1 MEKTNRS
8 IVKSPPDA
16 LQQGVRRDKIG
27 IKFSTHKDANLVHKY
42 KLRSSLQRLGRI
54 RRIVYIRSIKMLA
67 NLSRL
72 SAFIIFLHC
81 VV

>member
-8 IVKSPPDA
+8 MDKRPPDA

-27 IKFSTHKDANLVHKY
+27 TKFSTHKDANLVHKY

-54 RRIVYIRSIKMLA
+54 GRIVYIRSKKMLA
-67 NLSRL
+67 NLSRS
-72 SAFIIFLHC
+72 SAFIILLHC